1 MSVQQPLAM
10 VSFRSDASNGS
21 QHQSIS
27 YEPDF
32 EELSSL
38 VTAEVSAQRSDA
50 YPNKRSWY
58 KAFTTGLCWWLPEI
72 CASLLSIVSF
82 IGLVVLAKHYEGK
95 GVQDVNLPAP
105 LTLNGLIALL
115 STLIRAAL
123 MVPVGS
129 ALSQEAWV
137 WLSRVGKSQKGHAQL
152 LDLEMSDAASRG
164 AWGGFLFLL
173 QMRRR

>member
-1 MSVQQPLAM
+1 M

-27 YEPDF
+27 YEPGF

-38 VTAEVSAQRSDA
+38 VADEVSDQRSDA

-58 KAFTTGLCWWLPEI
+58 KALTTGLCWWLSEI
-72 CASLLSIVSF
+72 CASLLFIVSF
-82 IGLVVLAKHYEGK
+82 LGLVVLVKHYEGK
-95 GVQDVNLPAP
+95 GVQDVNLPASF
-105 LTLNGLIALL
+105 TLNGLIALL

-137 WLSRVGKSQKGHAQL
+137 WLSRVGKTQKGHAQL
-152 LDLEMSDAASRG
+152 LDLELSDAASRG
-164 AWGGFLFLL
+164 A
-173 QMRRR
+173 